1 MLHRLQFPV
10 VAAIL
15 FASLANPGFAEET
28 GKAPGRA
35 KGPSAAKAGTAAKAG
50 EAVKS
55 ALPPELT
62 DRMPIGREFKGVA
75 IPSYTGDKL
84 KSVMTADTVVRADER
99 HLDLFNLVVKV
110 YNSEGKPDTT
120 ISMEEA
126 VYDLVVGE
134 LSSKTPSTIKQP
146 RFTMTGDKMLFL
158 TDSRVARMVGNVRLL
173 VPDAGKLAPDLG
185 MPGAKPANGKPQT
198 P

>member
-1 MLHRLQFPV
+1 MLRALQFPV

-15 FASLANPGFAEET
+15 LASFASPGFAEET

-35 KGPSAAKAGTAAKAG
+35 KGQRAAKAGAAAKAE

-84 KSVMTADTVVRADER
+84 KSVMTSDTVVRVDER

-110 YNSEGKPDTT
+110 YNGEGEADTT
-120 ISMEEA
+120 ISMDEA
-126 VYDLVVGE
+126 AYDLVAGE
-134 LSSKTPSTIKQP
+134 LTSKTPSTIKQP
-146 RFTMTGDKMLFL
+146 RFTMTGDKMIFL

-173 VPDAGKLAPDLG
+173 VPDAGKLAPDFGL
-185 MPGAKPANGKPQT
+185 PGANPAAEKPKT

>member
-1 MLHRLQFPV
+1 MLRPLQFPM

-15 FASLANPGFAEET
+15 LASFASPGFAEES
-28 GKAPGRA
+28 GKAPARP
-35 KGPSAAKAGTAAKAG
+35 KGPRAAGAAAKAG

-62 DRMPIGREFKGVA
+62 ERMPIGREFKGVA

-84 KSVMTADTVVRADER
+84 KSVMTADTVVRVDER

-110 YNSEGKPDTT
+110 YNGEGEADTT
-120 ISMEEA
+120 ISMDEA
-126 VYDLVVGE
+126 AYDLVVGE
-134 LSSKTPSTIKQP
+134 LTSKTPSKIQQP
-146 RFTMTGDKMLFL
+146 RFTMTGDTMIFL

-185 MPGAKPANGKPQT
+185 LPGAKSAAGKPKT

>member
-1 MLHRLQFPV
+1 MLRTLQHPV
-10 VAAIL
+10 FAAIL
-15 FASLANPGFAEET
+15 LACFASPGFAEET
-28 GKAPGRA
+28 GKATGRA
-35 KGPSAAKAGTAAKAG
+35 KGQRAAKAGAAAEAE

-55 ALPPELT
+55 ALPSELT

-75 IPSYTGDKL
+75 IPSYAGDKL
-84 KSVMTADTVVRADER
+84 KSVMTADTVVRVDER

-110 YNSEGKPDTT
+110 YNGEGEADTT

-126 VYDLVVGE
+126 AYDLVAGE
-134 LSSKTPSTIKQP
+134 LTSKTPSEIRQP
-146 RFTMTGDKMLFL
+146 RFTMTGDKMIFL

-173 VPDAGKLAPDLG
+173 VPDAGKLAPDFGL
-185 MPGAKPANGKPQT
+185 PGAKPAAGNPKT

>member
-1 MLHRLQFPV
+1 MLRALQFPV

-15 FASLANPGFAEET
+15 LGSFASPVFAEET
-28 GKAPGRA
+28 GKAPGRP
-35 KGPSAAKAGTAAKAG
+35 KGQGTAKAGA
-50 EAVKS
+50 AVKS

-84 KSVMTADTVVRADER
+84 KSVMTADTVVRVDER

-110 YNSEGKPDTT
+110 YNGEGEADTT

-126 VYDLVVGE
+126 AYDLVIGE
-134 LSSKTPSTIKQP
+134 LTSKTPSTIKQP
-146 RFTMTGDKMLFL
+146 RFTMTGDKMIFL

-173 VPDAGKLAPDLG
+173 VPDAGKLAPDFGL
-185 MPGAKPANGKPQT
+185 PGAKPADGKPKT